1 VNTAGGARAGF
12 RPRQA
17 GVRWLSPAPTVVAGG
32 ALHSAPTTADSRE
45 MTDQWSVI
53 DETSNDVQRL
63 GRQLLDLEHQ
73 LWLVMRDLNNVT
85 KKFTDAALLPSK

>member
-1 VNTAGGARAGF
+1 MAEPGPDCR
-12 RPRQA
+12 RR
-17 GVRWLSPAPTVVAGG
+17 G

>member
-1 VNTAGGARAGF
+1 
-12 RPRQA
+12 
-17 GVRWLSPAPTVVAGG
+17 
-32 ALHSAPTTADSRE
+32 

-85 KKFTDAALLPSK
+85 KKFTDAALIPTK